1 MAVYLINNMTMRD
14 RQAYQA
20 YLRGFMPVFRKYGG
34 TVLAT
39 QDDPV
44 PLEGEWP
51 YQRTVLLSFPSREL
65 AQLWLASPEYQ
76 ALAELRRAGGASN
89 ILFLDGLPQAGE
101 RTLRV
106 VKASGPRAL
115 FG

>member
-1 MAVYLINNMTMRD
+1 MAVYIINNMNLRD
-14 RQAYQA
+14 RDAYKS

-44 PLEGEWP
+44 AVEGDWP

-65 AQLWLASPEYQ
+65 ARLWMASPEYQ
-76 ALAELRRAGGASN
+76 ELAELRRAGSTSN
-89 ILFLDGLPQAGE
+89 VLFLDSLPAA
-101 RTLRV
+101 V
-106 VKASGPRAL
+106 SFASAA
-115 FG
+115 

>member
-1 MAVYLINNMTMRD
+1 MAVYIINNMTMRD
-14 RQAYQA
+14 RDAYKA

-76 ALAELRRAGGASN
+76 ALAELRRAGASSN
-89 ILFLDGLPQAGE
+89 ILFLDGLPQAAD
-101 RTLRV
+101 RPLRIV
-106 VKASGPRAL
+106 GDASARVR